1 MKISPI
7 TDNTRTFRA
16 NRRIITN
23 REGKLLYR
31 TTTYFLR
38 EDLNWE
44 RFANFLKNKYQSAS
58 KVNVI
63 NHACSSGHEPYSLAL
78 KLMIKF
84 GVEAKKF
91 FPINARDID
100 FDNIECARRGELG
113 INDKEMYSI
122 NYCTRD
128 NIYEFFDFAKA
139 KNPQDD
145 ITLIPKPKLKEKV
158 VFTQA
163 DILKDTTQKLPD
175 NTVFMCRNI
184 WPYLSDNNRTK
195 LADSLAQNL
204 GKNSLV
210 VIGDFDI
217 RNCNTDVILYI
228 RGFRESGMFYVF
240 EKP

>member
-1 MKISPI
+1 
-7 TDNTRTFRA
+7 
-16 NRRIITN
+16 
-23 REGKLLYR
+23 
-31 TTTYFLR
+31 
-38 EDLNWE
+38 
-44 RFANFLKNKYQSAS
+44 
-58 KVNVI
+58 
-63 NHACSSGHEPYSLAL
+63 
-78 KLMIKF
+78 
-84 GVEAKKF
+84 
-91 FPINARDID
+91 
-100 FDNIECARRGELG
+100 
-113 INDKEMYSI
+113 MYSI

-228 RGFRESGMFYVF
+228 RGFRESGMFNVF

>member
-1 MKISPI
+1 MFISPVQ
-7 TDNTRTFRA
+7 TYNPAYRG
-16 NRRIITN
+16 NN
-23 REGKLLYR
+23 REVFNKSGKFLYK
-31 TTTYFLR
+31 TTTYFFR
-38 EDLNWE
+38 EDLNWTCLAE
-44 RFANFLKNKYQSAS
+44 LLGEKYKTVQ
-58 KVNVI
+58 KVNVL

-228 RGFRESGMFYVF
+228 RGFRESGMFNVF